1 MNQKEKIKPNFAFW
15 GTDEF
20 SLIVLERLKE
30 CGYLPSMIVTVPDQ
44 PQGRKMVMTPPLA
57 KTWALE
63 NKVEVIQPASLKF
76 SEVGLQ
82 ESPKFN
88 FENLGFDLFV
98 VASYGKII
106 PQEILDIPT
115 YGTLNIHPSLLPKYR
130 GPSPLETAI
139 LNGDEE
145 TGVTIMLVDA
155 EMDHGPILAQE
166 KIELKD
172 RYNFANLRDKLAT
185 LGTDLLL
192 KILPDYLDNKLK
204 PEEQD
209 HTQATI
215 TKKFTKD
222 DGYLDPQTPVI
233 SRYRKFLALNPW
245 PGTYFDYPGPQGKIR
260 LIIKEAHLEKS
271 ENNEEKIVYDKVIPA
286 GRKEMSWDAFLKGL
300 KSKE

>member
-1 MNQKEKIKPNFAFW
+1 MNQKEKNKPNFAFW

-20 SLIVLERLKE
+20 SLTVLERLKKNN
-30 CGYLPSMIVTVPDQ
+30 YLPSIVVTVPDQ
-44 PQGRKMVMTPPLA
+44 PQGRKMILTPPLVKIWA
-57 KTWALE
+57 KE
-63 NKVEVIQPASLKF
+63 NNIDFIQPT
-76 SEVGLQ
+76 
-82 ESPKFN
+82 
-88 FENLGFDLFV
+88 NLRELDKDTKAQLNKSYDFFLI
-98 VASYGKII
+98 ASYGKII
-106 PQEILDIPT
+106 PADILNIPHH
-115 YGTLNIHPSLLPKYR
+115 GSLNIHPSLLPKYR

>member
-1 MNQKEKIKPNFAFW
+1 MNQKEKNKPNFAFW

-20 SLIVLERLKE
+20 SLTVLERLKKNN
-30 CGYLPSMIVTVPDQ
+30 YLPSIVVTVPDQ
-44 PQGRKMVMTPPLA
+44 PQGRKMILTPPLVKIWA
-57 KTWALE
+57 KE
-63 NKVEVIQPASLKF
+63 NNIDFIQPT
-76 SEVGLQ
+76 
-82 ESPKFN
+82 
-88 FENLGFDLFV
+88 NLRELDKDTKAQLNKSYDFFLI
-98 VASYGKII
+98 ASYGKII
-106 PQEILDIPT
+106 PADILNIPHH
-115 YGTLNIHPSLLPKYR
+115 GSLNIHPSLLPKYR

-204 PEEQD
+204 HEEQD